1 MFTCRWTFFR
11 MIDSRTYILI
21 WRLYRFKRIY
31 AFRCPPYS
39 NTILRLFDFGL
50 HLRIILRPRYILWWF
65 FKLNKNI
72 FTRYSLPNLTWA
84 LFGLRQASESRTLIW
99 ISMTLHGLFRKYL
112 PWRRSSIVKLILRSI
127 HFSQGCLLP
136 KIISPYHIITI
147 ISLLLFISI
156 RPPKRIFGCVW

>member
-1 MFTCRWTFFR
+1 MTLWYRPFRTIFMFTCRWTFFR

-65 FKLNKNI
+65 FKLNKKI

-99 ISMTLHGLFRKYL
+99 ISMTLHGLF
-112 PWRRSSIVKLILRSI
+112 IVDNTNNEPPFV
-127 HFSQGCLLP
+127 FS
-136 KIISPYHIITI
+136 
-147 ISLLLFISI
+147 
-156 RPPKRIFGCVW
+156 V